1 MFREHELVKAKAT
14 TNWQIEEQAC
24 VIFFVH
30 IIKELHGGDLIPQAF
45 VEFNGPLHLNWVGLR
60 KQVNQ
65 LIINKQPIWL
75 TIQTTLL
82 KKIFEEILK
91 DINMSST

>member
-1 MFREHELVKAKAT
+1 MRD
-14 TNWQIEEQAC
+14 
-24 VIFFVH
+24 FFVH

-45 VEFNGPLHLNWVGLR
+45 VEFNGPLHLNWVGLP
-60 KQVNQ
+60 KQVSQ
-65 LIINKQPIWL
+65 LNINKQPIWL